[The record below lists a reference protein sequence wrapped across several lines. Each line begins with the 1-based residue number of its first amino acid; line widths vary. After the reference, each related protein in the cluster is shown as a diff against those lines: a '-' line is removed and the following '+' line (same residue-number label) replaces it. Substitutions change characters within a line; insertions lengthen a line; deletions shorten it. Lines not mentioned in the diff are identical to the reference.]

1 MRISQVAA
9 GLRLVIAPLFLAP
22 LLLAF
27 ATGALGADQ
36 TILGSKMQV
45 KNPKPADASKRS
57 VIASATEKNSPDT
70 LVGDP
75 TLAGSA
81 GGAVL
86 GVIANGGTSTARAYL
101 LPQGTSAKGKPFW
114 KATSN
119 GFKYSDPKGEQG
131 PVQGVTISRSPKGNF
146 VIKAKLLGKNGDLD
160 VVPPNPGT
168 DGFLALSINNGDR
181 YCVQFGPEGQNQ
193 NDGERLWKTQK
204 VANQGCAMSGEF
216 SLLNYNVAGLPDALS
231 GSNPEVNMPLIAP
244 LLNGYDV
251 VLVQESWETP
261 DPNPLAPL
269 RVYHEILRAGSEH
282 PYASISKTNP
292 IGSDPSRPGAILSD
306 GLNQFGRYPFAPV
319 PLREPWAGCDNS
331 AADCLALKG
340 FSMSRMTFA
349 PGVEVDVYNFHM
361 EAGGN
366 ANDEALRDAGITQM
380 LAFMAEHSAG
390 RAIIGAGDANL
401 HIEDEPDG
409 TQYARLLSEGGFTDS
424 CDAVGCSNPTRI
436 EKTFFRSSDTVTLTA
451 LSWELENDVFVRD
464 DAEPLSDHPALL
476 TNFRWEAVVD

>member
-1 MRISQVAA
+1 MRTLQVAA
-9 GLRLVIAPLFLAP
+9 PSRLVVS
-22 LLLAF
+22 LLLAV
-27 ATGALGADQ
+27 ATGAFGADQ
-36 TILGSKMQV
+36 TIRGDKMQV
-45 KNPKPADASKRS
+45 KNPKAADASKRS
-57 VIASATEKNSPDT
+57 IIASAKEKNSPDT

-81 GGAVL
+81 SGAVL
-86 GVIANGGTSTARAYL
+86 GVIANGGTSTARAYP

-114 KATSN
+114 KATAN
-119 GFKYSDPKGEQG
+119 GFKYADPKGEQG
-131 PVQGVTISRSPKGNF
+131 PVQGVSISRSPKGTF

-160 VVPPNPGT
+160 VLPPNPGT
-168 DGFLALSINNGDR
+168 DGFLALSIANGDR

-193 NDGERLWKTQK
+193 NDGERLWKTRK
-204 VANQGCAMSGEF
+204 VTAEGCAMSGEF

-282 PYASISKTNP
+282 PYASTSKTNP
-292 IGSDPSRPGAILSD
+292 VGTDPSRPGAILSD
-306 GLNQFGRYPFAPV
+306 GLNQFGRFPFAPAL
-319 PLREPWAGCDNS
+319 LREPWAGCDNS

-340 FSMSRMTFA
+340 FSMSRVTLA
-349 PGVEVDVYNFHM
+349 PGIEVDVYNFHM

-366 ANDEALRDAGITQM
+366 ANDEALRDAGVTQM

-390 RAIIGAGDANL
+390 RAIIAGGDANL
-401 HIEDEPDG
+401 HTDEEPDA

-424 CDAVGCSNPTRI
+424 CTAVGCASPHQI
-436 EKTFFRSSDTVTLTA
+436 EKTFFRSSDTVALTA
-451 LSWELENDVFVRD
+451 LTWEMPDDVFVRGD
-464 DAEPLSDHPALL
+464 GEPLSDHPAIL
-476 TNFRWEAVVD
+476 THFRWEAVVD